1 MKPGIEH
8 ILKNNEK
15 ILWSGQPD
23 LQAIKQTRYSGG
35 GFINKIIVIVFIAGF
50 IWVMSSGEMTWYTD
64 PAMIW
69 IWVMV
74 AASVLWIIYKRLYFD
89 KKKLMQ
95 WAKSLAYVITDKRI
109 LILRDG
115 KIEQAPDLGG
125 VVQPQLMPRKGSSG
139 FDDLIWEKRAIEV
152 RTSSGNVR
160 YVSPLE
166 REQAETGFKALPD
179 ATAVKEIL
187 DNWIKQQQLIIQNQ
201 DSDSISQ
208 SQTTTSANTDNSTI
222 SKFDEYVSPCHGFSM
237 GFPASWEISSRYR
250 KLAFGKWGIEREASW
265 STPGSKPEW
274 NVIRGQNK
282 SNTFVEVQVQ
292 KIAAFNTLE
301 SLMGTSGVATAL
313 GNGEI
318 IDHEASISVNG
329 IPGFYVTR
337 HSGAGAS
344 ILPTQIEEILSNWCI
359 RKYILHDGKYQYYI
373 EAMWPV
379 DHQGQ
384 QEICEAIIATLK
396 PC

>member
-1 MKPGIEH
+1 MKPDIEH
-8 ILKNNEK
+8 ILNKNEK

-35 GFINKIIVIVFIAGF
+35 GFINKLIAIVFIAGF
-50 IWVMSSGEMTWYTD
+50 IWVMNTGEAVWHTG
-64 PAMIW
+64 PVMIW
-69 IWVMV
+69 VWVI
-74 AASVLWIIYKRLYFD
+74 AAATTLWTIYKRLFLN
-89 KKKLMQ
+89 KIKLMK
-95 WAKSLAYVITDKRI
+95 WAKPQTYVITDQRI
-109 LILRDG
+109 LILRGGD
-115 KIEQAPDLGG
+115 IDQAPDLSD
-125 VVQPQLMPRKGSSG
+125 VLQTQLISRKGSLGCS
-139 FDDLIWEKRAIEV
+139 DLIWEKRAINIG
-152 RTSSGNVR
+152 SGDHAR

-166 REQAETGFKALPD
+166 REQAEDGFKALPD
-179 ATAVKEIL
+179 AMAVKKIL
-187 DNWIKQQQLIIQNQ
+187 DKWIKQQQLIVQNQ
-201 DSDSISQ
+201 DSESINQ
-208 SQTTTSANTDNSTI
+208 SQTTTSGNPGNSTV
-222 SKFDEYVSPCHGFSM
+222 SKFNEYVSPRYGFSM
-237 GFPASWEISSRYR
+237 GFPSSWEISSRYR

-265 STPGSKPEW
+265 STPDSKPEW

-292 KIAAFNTLE
+292 KLEAFNTLE
-301 SLMGTSGVATAL
+301 SLMGTSKVATAL

-318 IDHEASISVNG
+318 IEHKASISING

-344 ILPTQIEEILSNWCI
+344 ILPTQINEILSNWHI
-359 RKYILHDGKYQYYI
+359 RQYILHDGKYQYYI